1 MRVQNR
7 EMLRLDTEIMKNH
20 IKVDGKLLQTNKR
33 YENLKQKQK
42 DIIMSWLYEAFEAKY
57 LEKERMPDKRGDEE
71 IVDAVYDRI
80 QAADIWIPYGEVYRH
95 YIAKKAKLRKWV
107 ERKLAKEREIS
118 VKYTTLIVSD
128 LDASVAFY
136 RDKLG
141 FEEGYH
147 MELGDNGRI
156 TIMNSPGGASVE
168 LIENSRFPIG
178 MYSIG
183 TDVKNLDKVMAGLR
197 EKGVEII
204 GAPIETTVGRQ
215 VFIKDPDG
223 VNICLIE
230 HSKEQKKK

>member
-1 MRVQNR
+1 MRAQDR

-42 DIIMSWLYEAFEAKY
+42 DKIMSWLYEAFEAKY

-141 FEEGYH
+141 FEEGY
-147 MELGDNGRI
+147 
-156 TIMNSPGGASVE
+156 PC
-168 LIENSRFPIG
+168 
-178 MYSIG
+178 G
-183 TDVKNLDKVMAGLR
+183 TR
-197 EKGVEII
+197 
-204 GAPIETTVGRQ
+204 R
-215 VFIKDPDG
+215 
-223 VNICLIE
+223 
-230 HSKEQKKK
+230 

>member
-141 FEEGYH
+141 FEEGY
-147 MELGDNGRI
+147 
-156 TIMNSPGGASVE
+156 PC
-168 LIENSRFPIG
+168 
-178 MYSIG
+178 G
-183 TDVKNLDKVMAGLR
+183 TR
-197 EKGVEII
+197 
-204 GAPIETTVGRQ
+204 R
-215 VFIKDPDG
+215 
-223 VNICLIE
+223 
-230 HSKEQKKK
+230 